1 MRVSLLSTDTNFWNA
16 WFDGATQPNPG
27 QRGIGGLLLSPS
39 GQRFEISQ
47 AIGYGT
53 NNEAE
58 YEALI
63 AVLSEAVMQK
73 VTHLIV
79 RGDSKLVL
87 SQVSGDWKCESPALI
102 ELRNEAQAWLKRIK
116 QVKLVW
122 IPREENVD
130 ADNLSVKA
138 LGIVRETPEQKAQ
151 WTTQTEIGKLLG
163 ISAIAVGK
171 RLDVAGFRAD
181 KRPTR
186 TALDAGLAR
195 IVTDHFGDQISW
207 HRERVVAALKA
218 TN

>member
-1 MRVSLLSTDTNFWNA
+1 MTLTDTSFWNA

-27 QRGIGGLLLSPS
+27 QRGIGGLLLSPQ
-39 GQRFEISQ
+39 GQRIEISQ

-73 VTHLIV
+73 VSQLVV

-102 ELRNEAQAWLKRIK
+102 ELRNEAQAWIKRIA
-116 QVKLVW
+116 QVRIVW
-122 IPREENVD
+122 IPREENIEAD
-130 ADNLSVKA
+130 ALSVKA
-138 LGIVRETPEQKAQ
+138 LGIVREAPEQKAQ

-163 ISAIAVGK
+163 VSAIAVGK
-171 RLDVAGFRAD
+171 RLDAAGFRAD

-186 TALDAGLAR
+186 DALDAGLAR

-207 HRERVVAALKA
+207 HRERVVAILK
-218 TN
+218 TS

>member
-1 MRVSLLSTDTNFWNA
+1 MTDTTFWKA

-27 QRGIGGLLLSPS
+27 QRGIGGLLLSPQ
-39 GQRFEISQ
+39 GQRIEISQ

-73 VTHLIV
+73 VTQLIV

-87 SQVSGDWKCESPALI
+87 SQVSGEWKCESATLI
-102 ELRNEAQAWLKRIK
+102 ELRNEAQAWIK
-116 QVKLVW
+116 QIKDVKLVW
-122 IPREENVD
+122 IPREENID
-130 ADNLSVKA
+130 ADALSVKA
-138 LGIVRETPEQKAQ
+138 LGIARETPEQKAQ

-163 ISAIAVGK
+163 MSAIAVGK
-171 RLDVAGFRAD
+171 RLDAAGFRAD

-186 TALDAGLAR
+186 AALDAGLAR